1 MTISLSHRFFV
12 FLLKLNG
19 GRKILG
25 KQFAKGVSAT
35 AAPKPK
41 DMARYGITKTV
52 FKDLPIWTYAGSD
65 TLIYYLH
72 GGGFVLGF
80 SPLYFAMMGK
90 IAQSSGATLVAPDYP
105 LPPEATAMETH
116 GRMRTHFM
124 ETVNALKPKR
134 VIIMGDSAG
143 GNLAIGLANWVIS
156 NGHKAPDKLILL
168 APWVDLDMSRP
179 DERLSSGE
187 QLLVPDDL
195 RDAGQRYAGD
205 MDVRD
210 PLISPLFGDMLQL
223 PEIYIFT
230 GDQDP
235 LHPDIIKF
243 AAKYPSATIDVGE
256 DLPHVYMLMPTKE
269 AKTAIERIADAV
281 NVGG

>member
-25 KQFAKGVSAT
+25 KQFAKCASAT

-41 DMARYGITKTV
+41 DMARYSITKSV
-52 FKDLPIWTYAGSD
+52 FKDLPIWTYAGND

-116 GRMRTHFM
+116 GWMRTHFM

-143 GNLAIGLANWVIS
+143 GNLAIGLADWLSTSGN
-156 NGHKAPDKLILL
+156 KAADKLVLL
-168 APWVDLDMSRP
+168 APWVDLEMAGP
-179 DERLSSGE
+179 DGELHKGE
-187 QLLVPDDL
+187 QLLWPDDL
-195 RDAGQRYAGD
+195 REAGRRYAGD

-223 PEIYIFT
+223 PEIHIFT

-235 LHPDIIKF
+235 LHPDIIRF

-269 AKTAIERIADAV
+269 AKAAFGRIANAV
-281 NVGG
+281 NEGD

>member
-41 DMARYGITKTV
+41 DMARYGITKSV

-90 IAQSSGATLVAPDYP
+90 IAKSSGATLVAPDYP

-116 GRMRTHFM
+116 GWMRTHFM

-143 GNLAIGLANWVIS
+143 GNLAIGLADWLSTSGN
-156 NGHKAPDKLILL
+156 KAADKLVLL
-168 APWVDLDMSRP
+168 APWVDLEMAGP
-179 DERLSSGE
+179 DGELHKGE
-187 QLLVPDDL
+187 QLLWPDDL
-195 RDAGQRYAGD
+195 RAAGQRYAGD
-205 MDVRD
+205 MDLRD
-210 PLISPLFGDMLQL
+210 SLISPLFGDMLQL
-223 PEIYIFT
+223 PKIHIFT

-235 LHPDIIKF
+235 LHPDIIRF
-243 AAKYPSATIDVGE
+243 AAKYSSATIDVGE
-256 DLPHVYMLMPTKE
+256 NLPHVYMLMPTKE
-269 AKTAIERIADAV
+269 AKAAIERIADAV
-281 NVGG
+281 NEGG